1 VTLAGVSEFLL
12 TSLLI
17 ELTPGPNM
25 AYLAALTVSRG
36 RRAGLAAVAGVA
48 LGLAVLGLLAAA
60 GLQALILASPWLYQT
75 IRTLGFLYLLWV
87 AWETWQPP
95 KESIGGNDD
104 FESFQKGFLTNLLN
118 PKAGVFYIS
127 VLPAFIN
134 PEGSNIAIQSAI
146 LALLYVMVATLI
158 HTMIVLFADKAGRSL
173 TSQTRMTNIRRF
185 LALTLVGVALW
196 FFLKT

>member
-1 VTLAGVSEFLL
+1 
-12 TSLLI
+12 
-17 ELTPGPNM
+17 M
-25 AYLAALTVSRG
+25 AYLAALAVSQG

-48 LGLAVLGLLAAA
+48 LGLAVLGLMAAA

-75 IRTLGFLYLLWV
+75 IRTIGFLYLLWI

-95 KESIGGNDD
+95 NAGTGEDED

-127 VLPAFIN
+127 VLPAFID
-134 PEGSNIAIQSAI
+134 SNGASVAIQSAI

-173 TSQTRMTNIRRF
+173 TSQSRIIAIRRF
-185 LALTLVGVALW
+185 LALALVGVALW
-196 FFLKT
+196 FFVKT